1 MGCIGRHHRRKK
13 MKTTIKEM
21 REKSDFLHHMM
32 IKSVTRLGTVN
43 EVWPEFP
50 ADGKWD
56 ITLTMNGVELP
67 IVEAFEELK
76 ESLDINIR
84 EEAMNIIHDKFFDL
98 DETLN
103 DLIANAKRKFA
114 EKLGVHIEEY

>member
-1 MGCIGRHHRRKK
+1 

-56 ITLTMNGVELP
+56 IKLTMNGVELP

-76 ESLDINIR
+76 ETLDINIR

>member
-1 MGCIGRHHRRKK
+1 

-43 EVWPEFP
+43 KVWPEFP
-50 ADGKWD
+50 KDGIWD
-56 ITLTMNGVELP
+56 IKFIMNGVELP
-67 IVEAFEELK
+67 LVEA
-76 ESLDINIR
+76 SLDLNIR

-103 DLIANAKRKFA
+103 ELIANAKQKFA
-114 EKLGVHIEEY
+114 EKLGVTIEEW